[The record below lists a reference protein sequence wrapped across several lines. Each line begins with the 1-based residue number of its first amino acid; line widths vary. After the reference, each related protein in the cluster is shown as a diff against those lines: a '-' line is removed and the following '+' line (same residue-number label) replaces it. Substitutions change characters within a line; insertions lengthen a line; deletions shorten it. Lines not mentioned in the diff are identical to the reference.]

1 MDPSLDATAQ
11 LLQKLLLY
19 AFLPVWV
26 VAGFGDWLMHR
37 WQRIEHT
44 AGWRES
50 ALHLLMVAEMGIAA
64 TAVLLLE
71 VTAAVFVLLLIAA
84 LLHEFTVWTDLN
96 YAAARRRIPVPEQWV
111 HSIQIVLP
119 WAGLAILAVIHRGQ
133 AAAVIGLG
141 GATADWSFR
150 MKEPPLPVTEVAIAV
165 AAALLL
171 VVVPF
176 VLELVRCLRSARAE
190 HAQPPDRDGVR
201 RAPSPR
207 RTIGAA

>member
-26 VAGFGDWLMHR
+26 LAGFGDWLMHR
-37 WQRIEHT
+37 WQRIEHS

-50 ALHLLMVAEMGIAA
+50 ALHLLMVAEMGVAVG
-64 TAVLLLE
+64 AVLLFQM
-71 VTAAVFVLLLIAA
+71 TATIFVLLLLAC

-119 WAGLAILAVIHRGQ
+119 WAGLATLAVIHRGQ
-133 AAAVIGLG
+133 AAGAIGLG
-141 GATADWSFR
+141 DVPADWSIR
-150 MKEPPLPVTEVAIAV
+150 LKEPPLPITEVTIAV
-165 AAALLL
+165 GAALLL

-190 HAQPPDRDGVR
+190 HSRPPDPAM
-201 RAPSPR
+201 RAAPPR